1 MKWRRTQRTSFVAD
15 EAIRRGLME
24 QKVGTSTANRANR
37 IWRGTKRKERRNR
50 ASEVFGNSGKKK

>member
-1 MKWRRTQRTSFVAD
+1 MEQNVVASTSNKTSLGVGG
-15 EAIRRGLME
+15 ELIK